1 MRYLTL
7 AGGDGP
13 EVSALCLGILPFGS
27 TVDEETSFAVLDRF
41 AEAGGTFVDT
51 ANNYSIWA
59 PGGTGDESEELL
71 GRWMRSRGRRE
82 RTVVATKVGA
92 RPDPARGDEWPAN
105 WEGLGADTV
114 RAGVEG
120 SLRRLGTDRVDLY
133 YAHIEDATVPMEET
147 VEAFAGLVE
156 EGAVGILGCSNHASW
171 AVATARQYAADR
183 GLARYS
189 CVQQRYT
196 YLQPRPGAG
205 FGTQGYRGYA
215 GTDLVDYIGTQE
227 DMTLLAYGSLI
238 HGAYTRA
245 DKRVLEQYD
254 HPGTERRLR
263 VLREVAKETGATANQ
278 VVLAWLI
285 GARKPVIPV
294 LGVSSVA
301 QLEEALGAVDL
312 ELDDG
317 LRAKLDAA

>member
-7 AGGDGP
+7 SGGTGP

-41 AEAGGTFVDT
+41 TEAGGTFVDT

-59 PGGTGDESEELL
+59 PGGTGNESEELL

-82 RTVVATKVGA
+82 NTVVATKVGA
-92 RPDPARGDEWPAN
+92 RPDPARGGEWPAN
-105 WEGLGADTV
+105 WQGLAADTV
-114 RAGVEG
+114 RGGIEG

-133 YAHIEDATVPMEET
+133 YAHIEDRTVPMEET
-147 VEAFAGLVE
+147 VGAFAELVAQ
-156 EGAVGILGCSNHASW
+156 GSVSVLGCSNHASW
-171 AVATARQYAADR
+171 AVAAARQYAADR
-183 GLARYS
+183 GLARYG

-196 YLQPRPGAG
+196 YLQPRPGAD
-205 FGTQGYRGYA
+205 FGTQGFA
-215 GTDLVDYIGTQE
+215 GIDLVEYIGTQE

-238 HGAYTRA
+238 HGAYTRD
-245 DKRVLEQYD
+245 DKRILEQYD
-254 HPGTERRLR
+254 HPGTERRLSA
-263 VLREVAKETGATANQ
+263 LREVAKETGATPNQ
-278 VVLAWLI
+278 VVLAWLM
-285 GARKPVIPV
+285 GAHKPVIPV

-312 ELDDG
+312 ELAPE
-317 LRAKLDAA
+317 LRAKLDTA

>member
-7 AGGDGP
+7 AGGTGP

-27 TVDEETSFAVLDRF
+27 TVDDKTSFAVLDRF

-59 PGGTGDESEELL
+59 PGGTGNESEELL

-82 RTVVATKVGA
+82 STVVATKVGA
-92 RPDPARGDEWPAN
+92 RPDPARGSEWPAN
-105 WEGLGADTV
+105 WEGLAAGTV
-114 RAGVEG
+114 RTGIEG
-120 SLRRLGTDRVDLY
+120 SLRRLGTDRIDLY
-133 YAHIEDATVPMEET
+133 YAHIEDRTVPMEET
-147 VEAFAGLVE
+147 VGAFAELVA
-156 EGAVGILGCSNHASW
+156 EGGVGVLGCSNHASW

-205 FGTQGYRGYA
+205 FGTQGHRGYA
-215 GTDLVDYIGTQE
+215 GVDLVEYIDTQE

-238 HGAYTRA
+238 HGAYTRD
-245 DKRVLEQYD
+245 DKRILEQYD
-254 HPGTERRLR
+254 HPGTERRLGA
-263 VLREVAKETGATANQ
+263 LREVAKETGATPNQ
-278 VVLAWLI
+278 VVLAWLM
-285 GARKPVIPV
+285 GAAKPVIPV

-312 ELDDG
+312 QLAPE